1 LFAFFRKKNEKWL
14 NMAKKSEIELIGM
27 NKGFM
32 KLYQNSQKQPKTGR
46 KQEIMRYN
54 KSGIGTLAI
63 RAILGKSLG
72 YIRFLIGT

>member
-46 KQEIMRYN
+46 K
-54 KSGIGTLAI
+54 
-63 RAILGKSLG
+63 
-72 YIRFLIGT
+72 